1 MTNKVTQAKVIRRAV
16 TAEPPGTPAR
26 QPTGAPAATIWDTLS
41 TPGTVRFLKGV
52 LFGPPKSGKTV
63 TSLRG
68 WPDQEKLLVLTEP
81 EGDLSVAGRED
92 VRVLRP
98 GNYRELS
105 QIIEGLHTTQAG
117 RWPTVVF
124 DSVTFMIE
132 IIGGKD
138 INDTYLQNKDVRRA
152 YGKAGA
158 AVNQLVHD
166 AVALPMNVVFT
177 AQMRTE
183 QPSEEE
189 VPLNPEEGK
198 YPLTLA
204 VTPMVYSVLVPAVS
218 FIGRTYK
225 TVGYEKDGNN
235 LSRKGVQYWTSF
247 EDFGKSPA
255 GTRLPIPPQVRD
267 LNLQDLLAS
276 LTKEA

>member
-1 MTNKVTQAKVIRRAV
+1 MSEITKARVLRRA
-16 TAEPPGTPAR
+16 GTPA
-26 QPTGAPAATIWDTLS
+26 PAPAPTPVGNTDIFGS
-41 TPGTVRFLKGV
+41 VSEPGTIQFLKGV
-52 LFGPPKSGKTV
+52 LFGPPKTGKTV

-68 WPDQEKLLVLTEP
+68 WPDQRKLLVLTEP
-81 EGDLSVAGRED
+81 EGDLSVAGRKD
-92 VRVLRP
+92 VDVLRP
-98 GNYRELS
+98 SNYRELAA
-105 QIIEGLHTTQAG
+105 IIEGLHTRHEG

-132 IIGGKD
+132 MIGGKD
-138 INDTYLQNKDVRRA
+138 INDTYLQNRDVRRA
-152 YGKAGA
+152 YGKVGA

-166 AVALPMNVVFT
+166 AVALRMNVIFT
-177 AQMRTE
+177 AQLVAE
-183 QPSEEE
+183 SPSEDETT
-189 VPLNPEEGK
+189 PISPEEGK

-204 VTPMVYSVLVPAVS
+204 VTPMVYKVLVPAVS

-225 TVGYEKDGNN
+225 TVGYEKEGNKPA
-235 LSRKGVQYWTSF
+235 RKGVEYWTSF

-267 LNLQDLLAS
+267 LNLQDMLAS